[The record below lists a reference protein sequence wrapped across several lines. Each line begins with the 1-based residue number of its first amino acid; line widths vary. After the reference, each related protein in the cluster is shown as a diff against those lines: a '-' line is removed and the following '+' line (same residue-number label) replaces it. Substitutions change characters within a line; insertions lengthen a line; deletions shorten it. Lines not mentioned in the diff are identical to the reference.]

1 MTTTYDVR
9 EPQARPS
16 TARLLVLAGT
26 FAALAGTAVT
36 GSSFTWAIAIG
47 ALCLSAFAMGG
58 ASLLQWDRLI
68 AALLL
73 VIFFIPIGRYSF
85 PSTLP
90 FELEPYRVYVAALIV
105 FWLVSLLVDPRVR
118 LQRSGLEA
126 PIAALLLVIML
137 SEVGNLGTISE
148 QNLYPEV
155 AKQLTF
161 FLSFVGVFFALVSL
175 VTTRA
180 AVDRILKVLVGGA
193 AVVAVS
199 AIYEARTG
207 YNVFAHLQQVIPILE
222 NLGLSRVEPP
232 RGGLAR
238 AYGSAQHP
246 IALGAVLVMLVPLG
260 VYLAVRTGRRRWWFV
275 CALLIVASLATISR
289 TSVLMLIFE
298 LIVFAALRPREVKRL
313 WILAP
318 VFLVAIHFAI
328 PGTLGT
334 LKDTFFPKGGLIAEQ
349 SAAQVGS
356 GRVVTLG
363 PSLGVWES
371 HPLLGVGY
379 GTRIVVPG
387 PKKNAYIL
395 DNQWL
400 GTLLELGLA
409 GILVWLW
416 IFLTFVNRMLHAARE
431 RSSDDPDSWLFAAL
445 AASVGSFGVG
455 MFFYDAFSFTQVTI
469 VAFVLLAVGAAALRI
484 VRRQPRS
491 VLQVAGEPG

>member
-1 MTTTYDVR
+1 MG
-9 EPQARPS
+9 
-16 TARLLVLAGT
+16 RLVVLAVT
-26 FAALAGTAVT
+26 FAALAGTAVA
-36 GSSFTWAIAIG
+36 GSSYTWAIAIG
-47 ALCLSAFAMGG
+47 ALCLSAFAVGG
-58 ASLLQWDRLI
+58 SRLLQWDRLI

-90 FELEPYRVYVAALIV
+90 FELEPYRVYVAAFVALWV
-105 FWLVSLLVDPRVR
+105 VALLVDPRVR
-118 LQRSGLEA
+118 ARRSGLEG
-126 PIAALLLVIML
+126 PIVVLLLVIML
-137 SEVGNLGTISE
+137 SEVVNRGTISE

-161 FLSFVGVFFALVSL
+161 FLSFVAVFFALVSL

-180 AVDRILKVLVGGA
+180 AVDRVLKVLVGGG

-199 AIYEARTG
+199 SIAEARTG
-207 YNVFAHLQQVIPILE
+207 YNVFAHLQQVIPVLE

-238 AYGSAQHP
+238 AYGSAAHP
-246 IALGAVLVMLVPLG
+246 IALGAMLVMLVPVS
-260 VYLAVRTGRRRWWFV
+260 VYLAVRTGRRRWWLV
-275 CALLIVASLATISR
+275 GALLIVASLATISR
-289 TSVLMLIFE
+289 TSVLMLAFE
-298 LIVFAALRPREVKRL
+298 LLVFAALKPRDVKRL

-318 VFLVAIHFAI
+318 VFLVAIHLAI

-334 LKDTFFPKGGLIAEQ
+334 LKDTFFPRGGLIAEQ
-349 SAAQVGS
+349 RAAQVGS

-363 PSLGVWES
+363 PSLDVWES

-379 GTRIVVPG
+379 GTRVVVPG

-400 GTLLELGLA
+400 GTLLELGVA
-409 GILVWLW
+409 GVVVWLC
-416 IFLTFVNRMLHAARE
+416 IFFTFVNRMLRAARE
-431 RSSDDPDSWLFAAL
+431 SPKDHPDSWLFAAL
-445 AASVGSFGVG
+445 AAAVGGFAVG

-469 VAFVLLAVGAAALRI
+469 VTFVLLAVGTAALRV
-484 VRRQPRS
+484 VRSEPPPA
-491 VLQVAGEPG
+491 LQASGEPG